1 MRERRSA
8 ETFRELAE
16 AARLLEAHEAQPPA

>member
-16 AARLLEAHEAQPPA
+16 AARLEVHEAQPPD